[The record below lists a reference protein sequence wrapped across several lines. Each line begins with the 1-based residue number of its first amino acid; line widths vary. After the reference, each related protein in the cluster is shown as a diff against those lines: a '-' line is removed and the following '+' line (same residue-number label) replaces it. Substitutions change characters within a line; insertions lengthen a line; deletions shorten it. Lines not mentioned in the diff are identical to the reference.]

1 MKICDVC
8 KGTIEPQ
15 LNKKGDVVWEHGHNA
30 DPILPNGRCCDDCN
44 GYVLYLRLKQ
54 MELRN
59 EADEVSK
66 FDTRITMMHMANR
79 VLAQRRQAVKNGAN
93 DNE

>member
-1 MKICDVC
+1 MKTCDVC
-8 KGTIEPQ
+8 KGDIEP
-15 LNKKGDVVWEHGHNA
+15 LLDDNGNTVWADGHNA
-30 DPILPNGRCCDDCN
+30 MPILNGRCCDDCN

-54 MELRN
+54 MELLN

-66 FDTRITMMHMANR
+66 FDTRVTMMHMANR
-79 VLAQRRQAVKNGAN
+79 VMAQRRQAVKNGAN